1 MDKYRIVLIGAGR
14 VSCEL
19 GPAWLDSGHEILQVV
34 SRTEASAR
42 PLGERLGCPWTT
54 KLTEAA
60 GALSDAQV
68 VVVAVTDGLIA
79 EVAEGISSMVS
90 PGCVMAHLS
99 GATPLEAV
107 RAPGAV
113 VWPIRSF
120 NPKASSVP
128 LQGTPTV
135 VEASDDGAMHVAR
148 TLAAAWNGEVAEA
161 FGEQRAAAH
170 LAAVMADNYANHMLA
185 EAQEVL
191 EGRGL
196 PKTLLRNLV
205 LGLTQG
211 GLNGDSRERQTGP
224 AKRGDDATLARHRS
238 LLPDDVRD
246 LYDVVAAHIAHR
258 HHS

>member
-1 MDKYRIVLIGAGR
+1 VAKYRIVLIGAGR

-19 GPAWLDSGHEILQVV
+19 GPSWQDAGHEILQVV

-54 KLTEAA
+54 KLTDAA
-60 GALSDAQV
+60 GALADAQV

-90 PGCVMAHLS
+90 PGCVMIHLS

-113 VWPIRSF
+113 IWPIRSF

-128 LQGTPTV
+128 LKGTPTV
-135 VEASDDGAMHVAR
+135 VEASDANSLEIAR
-148 TLAAAWNGEVAEA
+148 TLARAWDAELSEA
-161 FGEQRAAAH
+161 SGEQRAAAH
-170 LAAVMADNYANHMLA
+170 LAAAIADNYANHMLA
-185 EAQEVL
+185 EAQQVL
-191 EGRGL
+191 DQRGL

-211 GLNGDSRERQTGP
+211 GLNGDARERQTGP

-258 HHS
+258 HHP